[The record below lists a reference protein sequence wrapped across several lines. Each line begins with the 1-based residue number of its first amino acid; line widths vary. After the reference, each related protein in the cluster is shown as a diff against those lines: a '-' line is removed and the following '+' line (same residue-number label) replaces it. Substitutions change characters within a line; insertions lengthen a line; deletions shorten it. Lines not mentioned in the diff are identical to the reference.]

1 MKLEK
6 LFASKESIELLSQLC
21 FPSLLKN
28 GDNGNKEKEKDKEK
42 EKVETGSVKGGKG
55 NHEIQKIR
63 NNDDED
69 KEKEKEKEKQKEKEK
84 LLDHNIVGRI
94 SALPSEVSSI
104 ITASVAGAGEGVP
117 LSPLSSSNS
126 NFNSNIPTIQHDAHS
141 QRPAASEV
149 STAAATASATVSDK
163 MKSSN
168 DKDENINMKKKTHVP
183 LLELDGISLPDDEAT
198 IQRNGNLSHNSFLII
213 KKLSILSPYTLFN
226 NFEFLMNLQLMIS
239 TCLTNFEKSNTKRI
253 LETNLLPFS
262 GYSIHQRAI
271 VTMEIAHR
279 NANQLKLLCEI
290 IIQYCRSFPSDTHTN
305 FCDKNMNNS
314 NLNQNEN
321 TRNVDGT
328 STNKN
333 KNVNTEINIKTSKE
347 SNTTHNNSNDNNSN
361 IKSNI
366 DNDDDNDNNDE
377 NVKENVHTAE
387 MFQKMVFSLLPVLTM
402 KTSIIDFTFLSDFLK
417 FEVPMLS
424 CSPSAKKEILRKTFD
439 LVAGKKAS
447 IAFKVKIIQVR

>member
-28 GDNGNKEKEKDKEK
+28 ADNGNKEKEKEKEK
-42 EKVETGSVKGGKG
+42 EKAETGSVKGGKG

-69 KEKEKEKEKQKEKEK
+69 KEKEKVQEKEKEK

-141 QRPAASEV
+141 QRPAASEI

-163 MKSSN
+163 MKGNN
-168 DKDENINMKKKTHVP
+168 DKDENINMKKKTPVP

-213 KKLSILSPYTLFN
+213 KKLSILSPYTILYY
-226 NFEFLMNLQLMIS
+226 NF
-239 TCLTNFEKSNTKRI
+239 T
-253 LETNLLPFS
+253 
-262 GYSIHQRAI
+262 
-271 VTMEIAHR
+271 
-279 NANQLKLLCEI
+279 
-290 IIQYCRSFPSDTHTN
+290 
-305 FCDKNMNNS
+305 
-314 NLNQNEN
+314 
-321 TRNVDGT
+321 
-328 STNKN
+328 
-333 KNVNTEINIKTSKE
+333 
-347 SNTTHNNSNDNNSN
+347 
-361 IKSNI
+361 
-366 DNDDDNDNNDE
+366 
-377 NVKENVHTAE
+377 
-387 MFQKMVFSLLPVLTM
+387 
-402 KTSIIDFTFLSDFLK
+402 
-417 FEVPMLS
+417 
-424 CSPSAKKEILRKTFD
+424 
-439 LVAGKKAS
+439 
-447 IAFKVKIIQVR
+447 

>member
-28 GDNGNKEKEKDKEK
+28 IDNGNKEKEK
-42 EKVETGSVKGGKG
+42 EKVETGSVKGVKG
-55 NHEIQKIR
+55 NNEIQKIR

-69 KEKEKEKEKQKEKEK
+69 KEKEKEKEKEK
-84 LLDHNIVGRI
+84 LPDINIVGRI
-94 SALPSEVSSI
+94 SALPSEISTI

-117 LSPLSSSNS
+117 FTPLSSSNS
-126 NFNSNIPTIQHDAHS
+126 NFHSNIPSILHDAHS
-141 QRPAASEV
+141 QRPAASEI
-149 STAAATASATVSDK
+149 STAAATASVTVSDK
-163 MKSSN
+163 MKGSN
-168 DKDENINMKKKTHVP
+168 DKDENINMKKKTQVP

-239 TCLTNFEKSNTKRI
+239 TCLINFEKSNTKRI

-262 GYSIHQRAI
+262 GYSIHQRAV

-290 IIQYCRSFPSDTHTN
+290 IIQYCRSFPSDTHTK
-305 FCDKNMNNS
+305 FCDKNINNS
-314 NLNQNEN
+314 NLNQNDN
-321 TRNVDGT
+321 TRDVDGK

-333 KNVNTEINIKTSKE
+333 FNTEINIKTCKE

-417 FEVPMLS
+417 FEIPMLT